1 MPVSSTSWKPGH
13 SGNPAGRPPGFVSLV
28 QKLAREHTSLAIEA
42 LVEALK
48 EPRERVPAAVALLDR
63 GWGKPVQPL
72 ENTGDQP
79 LAVHFT
85 WGPAHDQQATVTI
98 PNASGANGKNGEA
111 KTIDGTATETKV
123 TWGNETK

>member
-1 MPVSSTSWKPGH
+1 MPWKPGQ
-13 SGNPAGRPPGFVSLV
+13 SGNPLGR
-28 QKLAREHTSLAIEA
+28 
-42 LVEALK
+42 ALK
-48 EPRERVPAAVALLDR
+48 VEDISPYARQFGRQAVDTMVQCLKDPRWKLPAAVALLDR
-63 GWGKPVQPL
+63 GYGKPVQPL

-111 KTIDGTATETKV
+111 KTIDSTATETKV
-123 TWGNETK
+123 TWGDETK